1 MVTFRVSCCLM
12 LTVDHQVL
20 HVSGAMVLQEAL
32 PNCQV
37 DVLDN
42 CGHSVTLERPRKAAQ
57 LITGFLSAQE
67 VGRDNSKKHS

>member
-1 MVTFRVSCCLM
+1 M
-12 LTVDHQVL
+12 L
-20 HVSGAMVLQEAL
+20 HVSGATVLQEAL

-37 DVLDN
+37 DVLEN

-67 VGRDNSKKHS
+67 VGRDDAKKHS